1 MTRYPSVFGNL
12 LRRLFQRVSNRTGSD
27 LPPLALLLV
36 IVNLLY

>member
-1 MTRYPSVFGNL
+1 MFGNL
-12 LRRLFQRVSNRTGSD
+12 LRRLFQRVSNHTGSG